1 MNTNTNNPDLML
13 AKKAE
18 KADLATGKFAAP
30 RWVMEPKIDGMRVGI
45 SKRGDTISLYSR
57 THKPQAGKLPH
68 IEAALRGFEGDFNID
83 AEVVALTTLVETDQ
97 GLAPL
102 GDFNRTMRIMG
113 AKADKAA
120 ARQDAG
126 EPLVILVFDAMSV
139 NGEFIQ
145 DSPESDRR
153 KTVEAIVAAID
164 SPYVGIVPRYEP
176 DIETYQQ
183 YCDAGGE
190 GMMLKD
196 TNAGYV
202 GKRRGHWLKVKV
214 EITEDAIVT
223 GFKPGKGK
231 YADTIGAII
240 FSQYNADG
248 VLVERGACSGMD
260 DATRYDIGNNP
271 DAYLGQVLEVKSFG
285 QATEAEHLEGL
296 RHPVFVTFRD
306 DKNPE
311 DCTF

>member
-1 MNTNTNNPDLML
+1 MNNTNHDLML

-18 KADLATGKFAAP
+18 KADLAAGKFTAP
-30 RWVMEPKIDGMRVGI
+30 RWVMEPKIDGMRVGV
-45 SKRGDTISLYSR
+45 SKRGDTVTLYSR
-57 THKPQAGKLPH
+57 THKSQAGKLPH
-68 IEAALRGFEGDFNID
+68 IEAAFAAFPFDFD
-83 AEVVALTTLVETDQ
+83 LDGEVVALTGLVDTDQ
-97 GLAPL
+97 GAAPL

-113 AKADKAA
+113 ANADKAA
-120 ARQDAG
+120 ARQEAG
-126 EPLVILVFDAMSV
+126 EPLVFLAFDILALSTVGDVLDSRESQRRELLE
-139 NGEFIQ
+139 EFIA
-145 DSPESDRR
+145 DL
-153 KTVEAIVAAID
+153 D
-164 SPYVGIVPRYEP
+164 SPYVGLLPRFTP
-176 DIETYQQ
+176 DVGTYQQ

-196 TNAGYV
+196 TQAGYV

-271 DAYLGQVLEVKSFG
+271 DAYLGRVLEVKSFG

-306 DKNPE
+306 DKAPE